1 MNRNEVH
8 AKVNDKVKG
17 VHTWYWQ
24 LFSVTG
30 FFEWGVIK
38 GALCNP
44 LWFQHNFIFVL
55 N

>member
-24 LFSVTG
+24 LFSVTEG
-30 FFEWGVIK
+30 FLSGV
-38 GALCNP
+38 
-44 LWFQHNFIFVL
+44 
-55 N
+55 